1 MGGTIVS
8 ILSFLVYASILTPS
22 EIGIATMF
30 LAASMGLGQ
39 IVATIFQDPLV
50 CAKNVGIKRI
60 SSIFWGGLFL
70 SLFVAIFLI
79 LGVFIIS
86 SDLIYLELT
95 LLSSLLI
102 PILFF
107 NSIYMALLRR
117 RQKFKV
123 LAQRMLLGKLAGA
136 LTGVLIAFNGM
147 GALSM
152 IAQAVAIELFALLAL
167 VKVQRLRLSIFFS
180 IVEFRSI
187 VNMGIAVAL
196 RKLSWE
202 GYIKGLP
209 LIIGGFLG
217 ASAVGVFAFAW
228 RIVDM
233 PRTALVSG
241 AISYAL
247 PLFSKHNDTNDLSRD
262 FQHLNRISMMCFA
275 PLFVGL
281 ALVAEPLLTTF
292 FGDKWVEA
300 IPIVQGL
307 AIYSLISFSRMYV
320 PSVLTALFLPKSTL
334 MTDIISTCVGLFVCA
349 ITLPVFGLNAV
360 FFSLLSRLLVNFPI
374 SVIEVKKRLGL
385 SLKEQFMVYSKTF
398 MSIIVMAS
406 TLLIYQ
412 NYVELSGILDLISVV
427 ILGCGVYTF
436 TLIFM
441 DRTYLLELIRSK

>member
-22 EIGIATMF
+22 EIGIATMI

-60 SSIFWGGLFL
+60 SSIFWGGLLL

-79 LGVFIIS
+79 LVVFIIS
-86 SDLIYLELT
+86 SDLIYSELT

-136 LTGVLIAFNGM
+136 FTGVLTAFNGM
-147 GALSM
+147 GAFSM

-167 VKVQRLRLSIFFS
+167 IKVQRLRLAIFFS
-180 IVEFRSI
+180 IVEFRTI

-241 AISYAL
+241 ATSYAL

-275 PLFVGL
+275 PIFVGL

-320 PSVLTALFLPKSTL
+320 PSVLIALYVPKSTL
-334 MTDIISTCVGLFVCA
+334 TTDIISTCVGLVVCA
-349 ITLPVFGLNAV
+349 ITLPVFGLSAV
-360 FFSLLSRLLVNFPI
+360 FFSLLIRSLINFPVSI
-374 SVIEVKKRLGL
+374 LAINKRLGL
-385 SLKEQFMVYSKTF
+385 TAVEQFT
-398 MSIIVMAS
+398 
-406 TLLIYQ
+406 IY
-412 NYVELSGILDLISVV
+412 IKIFISVFVMVAAILLSQSFIDVGGVLGLFFV
-427 ILGCGVYTF
+427 ILIGATF
-436 TLIFM
+436 YILPVIVLE
-441 DRTYLLELIRSK
+441 RKYLLKYWG